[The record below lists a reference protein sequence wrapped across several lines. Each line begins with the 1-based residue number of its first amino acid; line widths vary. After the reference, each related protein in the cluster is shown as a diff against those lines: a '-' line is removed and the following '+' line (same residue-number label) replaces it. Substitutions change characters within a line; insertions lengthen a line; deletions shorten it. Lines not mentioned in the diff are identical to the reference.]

1 MLRRLRGWLRR
12 INEARQARRDAAS
25 FGRQLASAKRKQ
37 SDLKRLD
44 EEFGRGADQE
54 ARPVG
59 NAITVGQVAERVRVL
74 DVKCSRCGRA
84 GRLSMSRLLLE
95 LGADAPIWLAWR
107 GVNADCPKREA
118 QGAGEACSLHA
129 PILAKLFVRPPS

>member
-44 EEFGRGADQE
+44 KEFGKEPSERRGQ
-54 ARPVG
+54 
-59 NAITVGQVAERVRVL
+59 
-74 DVKCSRCGRA
+74 
-84 GRLSMSRLLLE
+84 
-95 LGADAPIWLAWR
+95 
-107 GVNADCPKREA
+107 
-118 QGAGEACSLHA
+118 
-129 PILAKLFVRPPS
+129 

>member
-1 MLRRLRGWLRR
+1 MLRRFRVWLWR
-12 INEARQARRDAAS
+12 INQARQARRDAAS
-25 FGRQLASAKRKQ
+25 FGRQLARAKRKQ

-95 LGADAPIWLAWR
+95 LGADAPIWLAW
-107 GVNADCPKREA
+107 NADCPKREA
-118 QGAGEACSLHA
+118 QGAAEACSLDA
-129 PILAKLFVRPPS
+129 PILAKLFVRSAS